1 MGVPKRKFA
10 ETGSLSVFLP
20 DSQRK
25 SRCLLV
31 DRYEDFLKGQF
42 LPIFALHFG
51 GLKVCRFLFLQ
62 CVALVALSV
71 FEIEFLLSHHT

>member
-1 MGVPKRKFA
+1 MGVPKESA
-10 ETGSLSVFLP
+10 ETGGLSFFLP

-31 DRYEDFLKGQF
+31 DRYGDFLKGHF

-51 GLKVCRFLFLQ
+51 GLKVC
-62 CVALVALSV
+62 
-71 FEIEFLLSHHT
+71 